1 MDKKLYRVR
10 VTLYV
15 MAENASGA
23 CVAAT
28 KAPFDIFE
36 CHARKAEHVDTGWE
50 DAIPYNAD
58 DDLTCTEVLTL
69 ENALHSSATAPRI
82 EAQAALRYIMPLPSS
97 QRRSKSIK
105 GNVAPA

>member
-1 MDKKLYRVR
+1 MEKKLYCVR
-10 VTLYV
+10 VVMYV

-36 CHARKAEHVDTGWE
+36 CRARKADRIDDDWQ

-58 DDLTCTEVLTL
+58 DERNCAEVLAAEKRERPAPL
-69 ENALHSSATAPRI
+69 VIQPPVHYQSASMRMTIKSAPSPI
-82 EAQAALRYIMPLPSS
+82 SPH
-97 QRRSKSIK
+97 
-105 GNVAPA
+105 

>member
-1 MDKKLYRVR
+1 MEKKLYCVR

-36 CHARKAEHVDTGWE
+36 CHARKADHVDAEWE
-50 DAIPYNAD
+50 GAIPYNAD
-58 DDLTCTEVLTL
+58 DDRTCAEILRTEKGLLSPAASQAVDVRRQTL
-69 ENALHSSATAPRI
+69 LSASLS
-82 EAQAALRYIMPLPSS
+82 AAARPSLR
-97 QRRSKSIK
+97 
-105 GNVAPA
+105 

>member
-1 MDKKLYRVR
+1 MEKRLYCVK

-36 CHARKAEHVDTGWE
+36 CHARKADHLESDWE
-50 DAIPYNAD
+50 NAIPYNAD
-58 DDLTCTEVLTL
+58 DDRSCADILAVERPANRSFSYPAVGLHTETDLGRSLSTL
-69 ENALHSSATAPRI
+69 PGQSLH
-82 EAQAALRYIMPLPSS
+82 
-97 QRRSKSIK
+97 
-105 GNVAPA
+105 

>member
-1 MDKKLYRVR
+1 MEKKIYCVR

-36 CHARKAEHVDTGWE
+36 CHARKADHVDSDWE
-50 DAIPYNAD
+50 NAIPYNAD
-58 DDLTCTEVLTL
+58 DDRTCGDVLKS
-69 ENALHSSATAPRI
+69 ERASRSSASIQAVGVRSRSSMLRVPLGTAARPP
-82 EAQAALRYIMPLPSS
+82 LR
-97 QRRSKSIK
+97 
-105 GNVAPA
+105 

>member
-1 MDKKLYRVR
+1 MDKKLHCVR
-10 VTLYV
+10 VEMYV

-36 CHARKAEHVDTGWE
+36 CRARKADHVNPEWE

-58 DDLTCTEVLTL
+58 DERTCAEVLSS
-69 ENALHSSATAPRI
+69 ERALHAAASLIATRRPQSPNIRAQLMSVSSRA
-82 EAQAALRYIMPLPSS
+82 S
-97 QRRSKSIK
+97 
-105 GNVAPA
+105 VH

>member
-1 MDKKLYRVR
+1 MEKKLYCVR

-36 CHARKAEHVDTGWE
+36 CHARKADHVDDEWE
-50 DAIPYNAD
+50 NAIPYNAD
-58 DDLTCTEVLTL
+58 DDRDCGAVLAKEKAIRTSAAFQAAGVRSQSLLRTL
-69 ENALHSSATAPRI
+69 SSAARPS
-82 EAQAALRYIMPLPSS
+82 LR
-97 QRRSKSIK
+97 
-105 GNVAPA
+105 

>member
-1 MDKKLYRVR
+1 MEKKLYRVR

-36 CHARKAEHVDTGWE
+36 CHARKADHVDPDWE
-50 DAIPYNAD
+50 NAIPYNSD
-58 DDLTCTEVLTL
+58 DERTCEEVLAS
-69 ENALHSSATAPRI
+69 ERVSRSSAVFQVRGVRPQSMLRLSLSTAARSP
-82 EAQAALRYIMPLPSS
+82 LR
-97 QRRSKSIK
+97 
-105 GNVAPA
+105 